1 MKGKRS
7 LGPLLGVTHFSCA
20 TTYLVSQPVLYIIF
34 INKNKED
41 KSSKNGG
48 FCNDFFSS
56 FLLGVKIRS
65 LSSFQGHCLLFKAT
79 CSSL

>member
-34 INKNKED
+34 INRARLVISVHK
-41 KSSKNGG
+41 
-48 FCNDFFSS
+48 
-56 FLLGVKIRS
+56 LLHKHYPGKV
-65 LSSFQGHCLLFKAT
+65 L
-79 CSSL
+79 